1 MKLKIRTGCIA
12 PADACRI
19 LHAPGSLRSTPD
31 APAHLPYIH
40 ASQHAESKMNVV
52 LDHPVA
58 QTGSPSRSPSFC
70 EAAGQCEE
78 KHRSSPK
85 LRLTGT
91 STNDDQ

>member
-1 MKLKIRTGCIA
+1 MLAGYYMLQVPSGQLQTLL
-12 PADACRI
+12 RI
-19 LHAPGSLRSTPD
+19 YPTWMQR
-31 APAHLPYIH
+31 
-40 ASQHAESKMNVV
+40 SQHAESKMNVV

>member
-1 MKLKIRTGCIA
+1 MLQVPSGLLQTR
-12 PADACRI
+12 
-19 LHAPGSLRSTPD
+19 LHIYPTYMQR
-31 APAHLPYIH
+31 
-40 ASQHAESKMNVV
+40 SQHAESKMNVV

-91 STNDDQ
+91 STNNDQ

>member
-1 MKLKIRTGCIA
+1 MLRVPSGLLQTLL
-12 PADACRI
+12 RI
-19 LHAPGSLRSTPD
+19 YPT
-31 APAHLPYIH
+31 YMQC
-40 ASQHAESKMNVV
+40 SQHAESKMNVV

>member
-1 MKLKIRTGCIA
+1 MLRVPSGLLQTLL
-12 PADACRI
+12 RI
-19 LHAPGSLRSTPD
+19 YPTYMQR
-31 APAHLPYIH
+31 
-40 ASQHAESKMNVV
+40 SQHAESKRNVV